1 MERIQKLIAQSGYCS
16 RRKAEEL
23 ITAGRVKVNGKVV
36 MELGT
41 KADVNDVIMVDN
53 KRINIENKV
62 YILMN
67 KPRNVVCSAK
77 DDRGRKTVV
86 DLIENINERV
96 YPIGRLDFDTTGV
109 LLLTNDGDL
118 TNKLI
123 HPSKEINKTYR
134 VTIEGYA
141 NEEQLE
147 RIRNGIKLDGV
158 MTSEAFVEVVK
169 VNKEKRK
176 SIINITI
183 HEGKNHQVK
192 RMFNTVGL
200 NVLKLKRIEFAGFR
214 VGGLKEGQYRFL
226 TAKEVTELKNITK

>member
-1 MERIQKLIAQSGYCS
+1 MERIQKLIAQSGFCS

-23 ITAGRVKVNGKVV
+23 IVEGRVKVNGNIVT
-36 MELGT
+36 ELGT
-41 KADVNDVIMVDN
+41 KADVNDIIMVDN
-53 KRINIENKV
+53 KKINIENKV

-86 DLIENINERV
+86 DLINNVNERV

-134 VTIEGYA
+134 VTIEGFA
-141 NEEQLE
+141 NEDQLE

-158 MTSEAFVEVVK
+158 MTSEAYVEIVK

-200 NVLKLKRIEFAGFR
+200 NVLKLNRIEFAGFK

-226 TAKEVTELKNITK
+226 TAKEVSELKNMTK

>member
-1 MERIQKLIAQSGYCS
+1 MERLQKIIAQSGYCS

-23 ITAGRVKVNGKVV
+23 ISEGRVKVNGKVV
-36 MELGT
+36 TELGT
-41 KADVNDVIMVDN
+41 KADVEDIISVDG
-53 KRINIENKV
+53 KRINMERKV

-86 DLIENINERV
+86 DLIEGVGERI

-109 LLLTNDGDL
+109 LLLTNDGDI

-123 HPSKEINKTYR
+123 HPSKEIDKTYR
-134 VTIEGYA
+134 VTIDGFA
-141 NEEQLE
+141 NEDQLE
-147 RIRNGIKLDGV
+147 RIRRGIKLDGV
-158 MTSEAFVEVVK
+158 MTSPAIVEVSK
-169 VNKEKRK
+169 INKEKRK

-200 NVLKLKRIEFAGFR
+200 KVVKLNRIEFAGFK
-214 VGGLKEGQYRFL
+214 VGGLKEGQYRLL
-226 TAKEVTELKNITK
+226 TNKEITELKSMVK

>member
-23 ITAGRVKVNGKVV
+23 ISSGRVKINGEVV
-36 MELGT
+36 TELGT
-41 KADVNDVIMVDN
+41 KADVNDIIMVDN
-53 KRINIENKV
+53 KKINIENKV

-86 DLIENINERV
+86 DLIENVNERV

-123 HPSKEINKTYR
+123 HPSREINKTYR

-158 MTSEAFVEVVK
+158 MTSKAFVEVVK

-200 NVLKLKRIEFAGFR
+200 NVLKLNRIEFAGFK

-226 TAKEVTELKNITK
+226 TSKEVVELKNITK

>member
-1 MERIQKLIAQSGYCS
+1 MERLQKIIAQSGFCS

-23 ITAGRVKVNGKVV
+23 ISEGRVKVNGKVV
-36 MELGT
+36 TELGT
-41 KADVNDVIMVDN
+41 KADVEDIVTVDG
-53 KRINIENKV
+53 KKINMERKV

-86 DLIENINERV
+86 DLIEGVGERI

-109 LLLTNDGDL
+109 LLLSNDGDL

-134 VTIEGYA
+134 VTIEGFA

-147 RIRNGIKLDGV
+147 RIRRGIKLDGV
-158 MTSEAFVEVVK
+158 MTSEAIVEVSK
-169 VNKEKRK
+169 INKEKRK

-200 NVLKLKRIEFAGFR
+200 KVVKLNRIEFAGFK
-214 VGGLKEGQYRFL
+214 VGGLKEGQYRLL
-226 TAKEVTELKNITK
+226 TNKEITELKSMVK

>member
-1 MERIQKLIAQSGYCS
+1 MERLQKIIAQSGYCS

-23 ITAGRVKVNGKVV
+23 ITAGRVKVNGTVV
-36 MELGT
+36 TELGT
-41 KADVNDVIMVDN
+41 KADVEDIITVDN
-53 KRINIENKV
+53 KRINIERKV

-77 DDRGRKTVV
+77 DDRGRRTVV
-86 DLIENINERV
+86 DLIEGVGERI

-123 HPSKEINKTYR
+123 HPSKEIDKTYR

-141 NEEQLE
+141 NEDQLE

-158 MTSEAFVEVVK
+158 VTSPAIVEVSK

-200 NVLKLKRIEFAGFR
+200 NVTKLTRIEFAGFK
-214 VGGLKEGQYRFL
+214 VGGLKEGQYRLL
-226 TAKEVTELKNITK
+226 TNKEIVELKSMVK

>member
-36 MELGT
+36 TELGT
-41 KADVNDVIMVDN
+41 KADVSDVIMVDN

-77 DDRGRKTVV
+77 DDRGRTTVV
-86 DLIENINERV
+86 DLIENISERV

-200 NVLKLKRIEFAGFR
+200 NVLKLNRIEFAGFR

>member
-1 MERIQKLIAQSGYCS
+1 MERLQKIIAQTGYCS

-36 MELGT
+36 TQLGE
-41 KADVNDVIMVDN
+41 KADIEDIITIDN
-53 KRINIENKV
+53 KRINVERKV

-67 KPRNVVCSAK
+67 KPRNVVCSAH

-86 DLIENINERV
+86 DLIEGINERI

-123 HPSKEINKTYR
+123 HPSKEIDKTYR
-134 VTIEGYA
+134 VTIEGFA

-147 RIRNGIKLDGV
+147 RIRKGIKLDGV
-158 MTSEAFVEVVK
+158 VTSPAIVEVSK

-200 NVLKLKRIEFAGFR
+200 KVIKLTRIEFAGFK
-214 VGGLKEGQYRFL
+214 VGGLKEGQYRLL
-226 TAKEVTELKNITK
+226 TNKETMELKSMVK

>member
-1 MERIQKLIAQSGYCS
+1 MERLQKLIAQSGYCS

-23 ITAGRVKVNGKVV
+23 ITDGRVKVNGKIVN
-36 MELGT
+36 ELGA
-41 KADVNDVIMVDN
+41 KASIEDIIMVDN
-53 KRINIENKV
+53 KKINFESKI

-67 KPRNVVCSAK
+67 KPRNVVCSAS
-77 DDRGRKTVV
+77 DDRGRKTVI
-86 DLIENINERV
+86 DLIDNVNERI
-96 YPIGRLDFDTTGV
+96 YPIGRLDYDTTGV

-134 VTIEGYA
+134 VTIEGYPS
-141 NEEQLE
+141 EEQLE
-147 RIRNGIKLDGV
+147 RIRKGIKLDGV
-158 MTSEAFVEVVK
+158 LTSPALVEVVK

-192 RMFNTVGL
+192 RMFATVGL
-200 NVLKLKRIEFAGFR
+200 NVTKLNRIEFAGFR
-214 VGGLKEGQYRFL
+214 VGGLKEGQYRL
-226 TAKEVTELKNITK
+226 LNEKEISELKKMTK

>member
-1 MERIQKLIAQSGYCS
+1 MERLQKIIAQSGYCS

-23 ITAGRVKVNGKVV
+23 ITAGRVKVNGTVV
-36 MELGT
+36 TQLGE
-41 KADVNDVIMVDN
+41 KADIEDIITIDN
-53 KRINIENKV
+53 KRINVERKV

-77 DDRGRKTVV
+77 DDRGRRTVV
-86 DLIENINERV
+86 DLIEGINERI

-123 HPSKEINKTYR
+123 HPSKEIDKTYR

-141 NEEQLE
+141 NEDQLE

-158 MTSEAFVEVVK
+158 VTSPAIVEVSK

-200 NVLKLKRIEFAGFR
+200 NVTKLTRIEFAGFK
-214 VGGLKEGQYRFL
+214 VGGLKEGQYRLL
-226 TAKEVTELKNITK
+226 TNKEITELKSMVK

>member
-1 MERIQKLIAQSGYCS
+1 MERLQKLIAQSGFCS

-23 ITAGRVKVNGKVV
+23 ISEGRVKVNGKVV
-36 MELGT
+36 TELGT
-41 KADVNDVIMVDN
+41 KADVEDIISVDG
-53 KRINIENKV
+53 KKINMERKV

-86 DLIENINERV
+86 DLIEGVGERI

-109 LLLTNDGDL
+109 LLLTNDGDI

-123 HPSKEINKTYR
+123 HPSKEIDKTYR
-134 VTIEGYA
+134 VTIEGFA
-141 NEEQLE
+141 NEDQLE
-147 RIRNGIKLDGV
+147 RIRRGIKLDGV
-158 MTSEAFVEVVK
+158 MTSEAIVEVSK
-169 VNKEKRK
+169 INKEKRK

-200 NVLKLKRIEFAGFR
+200 KVVKLNRIEFAGFK
-214 VGGLKEGQYRFL
+214 VGGLKEGQYRLL
-226 TAKEVTELKNITK
+226 TNKEITELKSMVK

>member
-1 MERIQKLIAQSGYCS
+1 MERLQKIIAQSGYCS

-23 ITAGRVKVNGKVV
+23 ITLGRVKVNGKVV
-36 MELGT
+36 TELGT
-41 KADVNDVIMVDN
+41 KAELSDIITIDN
-53 KRINIENKV
+53 KKIDLENKV

-67 KPRNVVCSAK
+67 KPRNVVCSAS
-77 DDRGRKTVV
+77 DDRGRKTVI
-86 DLIENINERV
+86 DLIDNVNERI

-109 LLLTNDGDL
+109 LLLTNDGEL

-123 HPSKEINKTYR
+123 HPSKEVNKTYR

-141 NEEQLE
+141 TEEQLE
-147 RIRNGIKLDGV
+147 KIRNGIKLDGV
-158 MTSEAFVEVVK
+158 YTSKAIVEVSK
-169 VNKEKRK
+169 INKEKRK

-200 NVLKLKRIEFAGFR
+200 NVLKLNRIEFAGFK

-226 TAKEVTELKNITK
+226 TSKEVEELKQITK

>member
-1 MERIQKLIAQSGYCS
+1 MERLQKLIAQSGYCS

-23 ITAGRVKVNGKVV
+23 ISEGRVKVNGKVV
-36 MELGT
+36 TELGT
-41 KADVNDVIMVDN
+41 KADVEDIITVDG
-53 KRINIENKV
+53 KKINMERKV

-77 DDRGRKTVV
+77 DDRGRPTVV
-86 DLIENINERV
+86 DLIEGVGERI

-109 LLLTNDGDL
+109 LLLSNDGDL

-123 HPSKEINKTYR
+123 HPSKEIDKTYR
-134 VTIEGYA
+134 VTIDGFA
-141 NEEQLE
+141 NEDQLE
-147 RIRNGIKLDGV
+147 RIRRGIKLDGV
-158 MTSEAFVEVVK
+158 MTSEAIVEVSK
-169 VNKEKRK
+169 INKEKRK

-200 NVLKLKRIEFAGFR
+200 KVVKLNRIEFAGFK
-214 VGGLKEGQYRFL
+214 VGGLKEGQYRLL
-226 TAKEVTELKNITK
+226 TNKEITELKSMVK